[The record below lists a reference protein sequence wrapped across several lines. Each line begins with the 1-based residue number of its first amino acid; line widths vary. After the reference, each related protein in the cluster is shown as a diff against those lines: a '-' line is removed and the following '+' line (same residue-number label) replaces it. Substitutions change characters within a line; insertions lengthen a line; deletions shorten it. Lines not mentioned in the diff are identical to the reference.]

1 MRRKLP
7 EIALTLMLVVA
18 TAACSKDEKAAT
30 DTPTGAMAVTVIP
43 ATSQQIRR
51 SVLVSG
57 PVAAWEEMQLGVEV
71 SGLRVTALNV
81 DVGQQVRK
89 GELLLQL
96 DHRSLDSDLAQANA
110 SLREAEAGASLARSQ
125 LARGEALVKDKYISA
140 TQLDELRA
148 GRVQGDARVGTAR
161 AMRDTAVLR
170 RSFADLRAPDSGVI
184 SKRLAQPGQVVTSG
198 GELLRLI
205 RQGRLEWRAEL
216 AEAELARVKPGDR
229 IELATRDGKTVIGSV
244 RAVSPGVDA
253 STRTGTIHADLP
265 QPDGL
270 QPGTFLQGHI
280 DTGSAQAIT
289 VPTAAVVQR
298 DGHPNVFTV
307 DAKGIVHRLRIRT
320 GGTYDGRVEVL
331 EGLKDGDQ
339 IVDQGSGFL
348 GDGDTVRI
356 VNAKNEAGAP
366 ASDSAAPPQ

>member
-1 MRRKLP
+1 MRHKLP
-7 EIALTLMLVVA
+7 VLALTLMLAA
-18 TAACSKDEKAAT
+18 TTVACSKDEKPAD
-30 DTPTGAMAVTVIP
+30 DTPTGAMAVTVVP
-43 ATSQQIRR
+43 ATSQQIQRN
-51 SVLVSG
+51 VLVSG

-96 DHRSLDSDLAQANA
+96 DHRSLDSELAQANA
-110 SLREAEAGASLARSQ
+110 SLREAEAGAALARSQ
-125 LARGEALVKDKYISA
+125 LARGELLVKDKYISA

-161 AMRDTAVLR
+161 AMRDTAALR
-170 RSFADLRAPDSGVI
+170 RSFADLRAPDEGVI
-184 SKRLAQPGQVVTSG
+184 SKRLVQPGQVVASG
-198 GELLRLI
+198 SELLRLI

-216 AEAELARVKPGDR
+216 AETELAKVKPGDR
-229 IELATRDGKTVIGSV
+229 IELATRDGKTVMGSV

-253 STRTGTIHADLP
+253 TTRTGTIHADLP

-270 QPGTFLQGHI
+270 QPGTFLQGRI

-331 EGLKDGDQ
+331 DGLKTGDQ
-339 IVDQGSGFL
+339 VVDQGSGFL

-356 VNAKNEAGAP
+356 VQA
-366 ASDSAAPPQ
+366 DSAAAGPVSNAEAVTR

>member
-1 MRRKLP
+1 MRLS
-7 EIALTLMLVVA
+7 IAALALMLSVA
-18 TAACSKDEKAAT
+18 AVSAACSKQDTTNAA
-30 DTPTGAMAVTVIP
+30 PTSAMAVTVVRAKTQP
-43 ATSQQIRR
+43 LQR

-71 SGLRVTALNV
+71 TGLRVTALNV

-96 DHRSLDSDLAQANA
+96 DHRSLDADLAQANA

-125 LARGEALVKDKYISA
+125 LARGELLVKDKYISA

-148 GRVQGDARVGTAR
+148 ARVQGDARVGTAR
-161 AMRDTAVLR
+161 AMRDSAALR
-170 RSFADLRAPDSGVI
+170 RSFADLRAPDAGII
-184 SKRLAQPGQVVTSG
+184 SKRLVQPGQVVSAG
-198 GELLRLI
+198 SELLRLI

-229 IELATRDGKTVIGSV
+229 IVLATRDGRTITGSV

-253 STRTGTIHADLP
+253 STPTGTIHADLP

-270 QPGTFLQGHI
+270 QPGTFLQGRI
-280 DTGSAQAIT
+280 DTGTAQAVT

-307 DAKGIVHRLRIRT
+307 DAKGIVHRVRINT
-320 GGTYDGRVEVL
+320 GGTDNGQIEVL
-331 EGLKDGDQ
+331 EGLKVGDRVVNDGA
-339 IVDQGSGFL
+339 GFL
-348 GDGDTVRI
+348 GDGDSVRI
-356 VNAKNEAGAP
+356 V
-366 ASDSAAPPQ
+366 ASSSAAASQ